1 MKQRIFVML
10 FLSVFAVSA
19 AAWAERFN
27 NVPLVDANCAGKV
40 QANPDA
46 HTRACELQCQKSG
59 LGILTADGKFLKFD
73 SKGNSEAIQLLN
85 RSTKADHLRVNVTGK
100 VADGTLAVQSISMK

>member
-59 LGILTADGKFLKFD
+59 LGIITADGKFLKFD
-73 SKGNSEAIQLLN
+73 AKGNAEAIQLLSK
-85 RSTKADHLRVNVTGK
+85 STKADHLRVNVTGQQSGDTIK
-100 VADGTLAVQSISMK
+100 VESVSLT